1 MSRKRIG
8 STRNKCKCIMS
19 RKWLEKLTQANRIEN
34 VRQTKHLLSALYY
47 LKKQICK
54 NHINQMKRL
63 YDLLSIEDFEEMK
76 DALWN
81 LLKFER
87 SIEIFKIKRSHL
99 FEISR
104 SDD

>member
-1 MSRKRIG
+1 MSRKRAG
-8 STRNKCKCIMS
+8 SAKNKCECIMS
-19 RKWLEKLTQANRIEN
+19 RKWLEKLAQADRIEN

-54 NHINQMKRL
+54 NHINQMRRL
-63 YDLLSIEDFEEMK
+63 YDLLSIEDPEEMK
-76 DALWN
+76 DALWD
-81 LLKFER
+81 LLEFER
-87 SIEIFKIKRSHL
+87 SIEIFKIRRSHL